1 MNDMTITEEFAAQY
15 VAVWN
20 EPDPATREASV
31 AALWGAD
38 ARACTGANE
47 YSGLEAITGRVTA
60 AHDKFVAGEGY
71 VFRAL
76 GPAEAHHD
84 GVRLRWEMAPSAGGE
99 AVSAGVQFLLLD
111 AYGRIRLDYQF
122 IDF

>member
-1 MNDMTITEEFAAQY
+1 VTTIQELAARY

-20 EPDPATREASV
+20 EPDATARDASV
-31 AALWGAD
+31 ATLWGAD
-38 ARACTGANE
+38 ARAFTSANE
-47 YSGLEAITGRVTA
+47 YVGVDAITGRVATA
-60 AHDKFVAGEGY
+60 YEKFVAEQGY

-84 GVRLRWEMAPSAGGE
+84 GVRIRWEMAPFAGGD
-99 AVSAGVQFLLLD
+99 AVSGGIQFLLLD
-111 AYGRIRLDYQF
+111 ADGRIRLDYQF

>member
-1 MNDMTITEEFAAQY
+1 MTAIEELAARY

-20 EPDPATREASV
+20 EPDATARDASV

-47 YSGLEAITGRVTA
+47 YLGLDAITGRVATA
-60 AHDKFVAGEGY
+60 YEKFVAGQGY

-76 GPAEAHHD
+76 GSAEAHHD
-84 GVRLRWEMAPSAGGE
+84 GVRIRWAMAPLAGGD
-99 AVSAGVQFLLLD
+99 AVSGGVQFLLLD
-111 AYGRIRLDYQF
+111 PDGRIHLDYQF